1 MEVSDEIIHQIANSK
16 YADVLEVANRADL
29 WKHFQSNTREL
40 FLDATANGLVK
51 NISSKGLAEIIIEP
65 ELTNY
70 ISSDKYMTALL
81 KTYRSDINTVLEVY
95 EYIANLKDSFLA
107 DFIKYYPNNLNDVQ
121 SARLGALVLSKRFQ
135 LTAKQIFEKAK
146 HDNSFKIALTRCQ
159 SIADIGFWEKLLWG
173 GLIGETV

>member
-1 MEVSDEIIHQIANSK
+1 MRISD
-16 YADVLEVANRADL
+16 
-29 WKHFQSNTREL
+29 W
-40 FLDATANGLVK
+40 
-51 NISSKGLAEIIIEP
+51 
-65 ELTNY
+65 
-70 ISSDKYMTALL
+70 SSDVCS
-81 KTYRSDINTVLEVY
+81 SDLNTVLEVY

-173 GLIGETV
+173 GLIGETVSADSVYSELVRIEIGRASCRERVCQYV